1 MGDDSGGG
9 DFKRAILGGQKM
21 RDNGSI
27 AILSNG
33 GDTMANCFICQTEL
47 APPMR
52 APHTVY
58 VRKLFLVGGQ
68 TYCPASSTS

>member
-1 MGDDSGGG
+1 MAVSAAESC
-9 DFKRAILGGQKM
+9 AITE
-21 RDNGSI
+21 I

-33 GDTMANCFICQTEL
+33 GGTMANCFICQTEL

>member
-1 MGDDSGGG
+1 MAVSAAESC
-9 DFKRAILGGQKM
+9 AITE
-21 RDNGSI
+21 I